1 MIISMVVAVS
11 ENNAIGKDNA
21 LLWKL
26 PIDLKHFKNITNGH
40 TVIMGRKTYDSMGK
54 PLPNRRNIVIT
65 RTADLEIQGAEVV
78 NTLDDAFELCKSEAE
93 IFVIGGAE
101 IYKQSLSVAD
111 RIYLTRVHHNFEADT
126 FFPVIDSRI
135 WRETESERHESDE
148 KHAFAFTF
156 STLLNNSKA

>member
-1 MIISMVVAVS
+1 MIISMVVAIS

-26 PIDLKHFKNITNGH
+26 PLDLKHFKNITNGH

-54 PLPNRRNIVIT
+54 TLPNRRNNIIT
-65 RTADLEIQGAEVV
+65 RTSNLTIAGAEVV
-78 NTLDDAFELCKSEAE
+78 NTLDDAFMLCKSEQE

-101 IYKQSLSVAD
+101 IYKQSLNVAD
-111 RIYLTRVHHNFEADT
+111 RIYLTKVHHRFEADT
-126 FFPVIDSRI
+126 FFPVIDSNI
-135 WRETESERHESDE
+135 WKETESERHEPDE

-156 STLLNNSKA
+156 STLLNNSKP